1 MPRLAPA
8 VTLLGINYPPEP
20 TGISPYT
27 GAMALGL
34 AHNERRIEVVTAH
47 PHYPEWKI
55 REGYGQ
61 WSRREHLDGVAVTRL
76 RHYVPMKPTGVR
88 RLLSEISFG
97 LRLVAARW
105 RRPDAIVLI
114 SPALFSSAFAAVRA
128 RIFHRRTPVVVWVQ
142 DLYTLGLSE
151 TGQGSG
157 LTGRIIRVV
166 EGWLLRRADRVVVI
180 HERFARRVSED
191 FFVPRDRI
199 EVVRNWTHLPPM
211 PVVDREAARRALG
224 WGDET
229 IVLHAGNMGVKQGLE
244 NVLAAARLA
253 DKSGASIRFVLMG
266 NGGEKA
272 RLSKDGAGIGA
283 LQFLPPLPDD
293 EFAQALIAADVLL
306 VNEKPGVA
314 EMAVPSKLTSY
325 FSTGRPVLAATDETG
340 ITAEEVTTA
349 AAGVVVP
356 AGNPSKLLEAA
367 LALGADEARSTELG
381 ANGLNYRNTVL
392 DETFAIDR
400 FATLLSL
407 LIDGDGSRTSDLH
420 QRPSTSSI

>member
-1 MPRLAPA
+1 
-8 VTLLGINYPPEP
+8 
-20 TGISPYT
+20 
-27 GAMALGL
+27 MALGL
-34 AHNERRIEVVTAH
+34 ARNERRIEVVTAH
-47 PHYPEWKI
+47 PHYPEWRI
-55 REGYGQ
+55 REGYGE
-61 WSRREHLDGVAVTRL
+61 WSRREHLDGVIVTRL
-76 RHYVPMKPTGVR
+76 RHYVPAKPSGVR
-88 RLLSEISFG
+88 RLVSEISFG

-105 RRPDAIVLI
+105 RRPAAIVLV
-114 SPALFSSAFAAVRA
+114 SPALFSSALAAVRA

-157 LTGRIIRVV
+157 LTGRVIRVV
-166 EGWLLRRADRVVVI
+166 EGWVLRHADRVVVI

-191 FFVPRDRI
+191 FSIPRERI

-211 PVVDREAARRALG
+211 PPVDRESARRALG
-224 WGDET
+224 WGDE
-229 IVLHAGNMGVKQGLE
+229 IVVLHAGNMGVKQGLE

-253 DKSGASIRFVLMG
+253 DRSGASIRFVLMG

-272 RLSKDGAGIGA
+272 RLTKEGAGIGA

-293 EFAQALIAADVLL
+293 EFAQALVAADVLL

-349 AAGVVVP
+349 KAGVVVP
-356 AGNPSKLLEAA
+356 AGDPAKLLEAA
-367 LALGADEARSTELG
+367 LSLGNDSARSTALG

-407 LIDGDGSRTSDLH
+407 LIDGDGSRTSNLH
-420 QRPSTSSI
+420 KRPSKTSI